1 MHAWTQAEVVG
12 IVLADGGRRDLKIT
26 VVDVSPESFPIVIV
40 REAGLACGKPLLR
53 RLSTGI
59 VGIETKGP
67 VEQVRWSRQFII
79 RKVAQQKRV
88 LFRNCQVLRCGVA
101 GCFE

>member
-12 IVLADGGRRDLKIT
+12 IVLADGGRRDLKIR

-40 REAGLACGKPLLR
+40 GEAGLACGKPLLR
-53 RLSTGI
+53 CLSTGI

-67 VEQVRWSRQFII
+67 VEARPVEQAVHYPKSGP
-79 RKVAQQKRV
+79 AETSP
-88 LFRNCQVLRCGVA
+88 LS
-101 GCFE
+101 